1 MSVMFNGIG
10 VSRGFGIG
18 EAQILERDQPEVAE
32 IKLPEAELEQEIE
45 RFHTAV
51 EVARTQLREV
61 LKIIPSDTPGDIEA
75 FIESHLLMLNDP
87 MLRDGPIRIIRD
99 QCCNAEWALKQQ
111 RDAIVSVFEAMDD
124 AYLRT
129 RKDDVEHVMRRIQ
142 QALHTPGSEIKP
154 EAQQDWHGRIVVADD
169 LTPADTVHMQHQG
182 VSGFITESGGQLSHT
197 AILARSLGIPA
208 VVGVHEARRYMRN
221 GEQVII
227 DGQSGLVIATPDDST
242 VAHYETR
249 RKALQRRIDELIR
262 VRDAPAV
269 TLDGDPVTLQAN
281 IEIRE
286 DIVALRKV
294 NAAGVGLYRTEFMYM
309 NRSDV
314 PDEQEH
320 YEKYIAVVHEL
331 RGAPLTIRTVDIGAD
346 KEIDDSQ
353 VGPLARNPAMGLRGI
368 RRCLIE
374 PSLFIP
380 QLRAILRASAKGPI
394 NIMFP
399 MLTTVSEVRQ
409 TLALL
414 EDVKSSLRR
423 EGERFDESIPV
434 GGMIEIPAAAVAAHQ
449 FAEHLNFLSI
459 GTNDLIQ
466 YSLAIDRIDDQVNY
480 LYDPLHPAVLLLIK
494 RVIDAGRTASIP
506 VSMCGEM
513 AGDPRYVRLL
523 LSLGLRDFSMPP
535 NSILEIRQ
543 VINNTMLGNVMRYA
557 EQIMASSD
565 PEQQDTL
572 LAAMND
578 GVDSIMEHDQ
588 DAYSTLFH

>member
-1 MSVMFNGIG
+1 MFNGIG

-32 IKLPEAELEQEIE
+32 ITLPESALGQEVE

-51 EVARTQLREV
+51 EHARTQLRNV
-61 LKIIPSDTPGDIEA
+61 LDLIPRDTPGEIES

-87 MLRDGPIRIIRD
+87 MMHDGPIRIIRELR
-99 QCCNAEWALKQQ
+99 CNAEWALKQQ

-124 AYLRT
+124 PYLRT

-142 QALHTPGSEIKP
+142 QALHNPEGESKP
-154 EAQQDWHGRIVVADD
+154 EAPQDWHGRIVVADD

-182 VSGFITESGGQLSHT
+182 VAGFITESGGQLSHT

-208 VVGVHEARRYMRN
+208 VIGVHEARRYMRN
-221 GEQVII
+221 GETLII
-227 DGQSGLVIATPDDST
+227 DGQSGLVIASPNRAT
-242 VAHYETR
+242 VAHYEER
-249 RKALQRRIDELIR
+249 SDALKRRIHELISL
-262 VRDAPAV
+262 RDAPAV

-286 DIVALRKV
+286 DIEALRKV

-314 PDEQEH
+314 PDEEEH
-320 YEKYIAVVHEL
+320 YETYIAVVREL

-346 KEIDDSQ
+346 KEIDDDQ
-353 VGPLARNPAMGLRGI
+353 VGPLAHNPAMGLRGI
-368 RRCLIE
+368 RRCLID
-374 PSLFIP
+374 PTLFIP

-414 EDVKSSLRR
+414 EDVKASLRR

-434 GGMIEIPAAAVAAHQ
+434 GGMIEVPAAAVSAHQ

-480 LYDPLHPAVLLLIK
+480 LYDPLHPAVLILIK

-523 LSLGLRDFSMPP
+523 LSLGLRDFSVPP
-535 NSILEIRQ
+535 NAILEVRQ
-543 VINNTMLGNVMRYA
+543 VINSTLLADVLRYA
-557 EQIMASSD
+557 EKIIASSD
-565 PEQQDTL
+565 PEQQNAL
-572 LAAMND
+572 LEEMNA
-578 GVDSIMEHDQ
+578 GVDSIMEQ
-588 DAYSTLFH
+588 DAYSALFH